1 MEGKTRTRGR
11 SPLPEEERRKPAER
25 SRRRS
30 VAMKVADLID
40 ARAIVRAAG
49 VALLRHVAELL
60 SQGAFKT
67 VRLAKQ
73 LPRAPGAPDPR
84 RTTLEE
90 AVTHARR
97 RDAGLVYSLSGEGG
111 ATAGA
116 P

>member
-11 SPLPEEERRKPAER
+11 SPLPEEERQKPAER

-30 VAMKVADLID
+30 AAMKAAGLID

-49 VALLRHVAELL
+49 VALFRHIAELL
-60 SQGAFKT
+60 SRGAFKT
-67 VRLAKQ
+67 AHLAKL

-97 RDAGLVYSLSGEGG
+97 RDAGLVYSLSGED
-111 ATAGA
+111 AAAGA

>member
-11 SPLPEEERRKPAER
+11 SPLPEEERQKPAER

-30 VAMKVADLID
+30 ATMKAAGLID
-40 ARAIVRAAG
+40 ARAIGRAAD
-49 VALLRHVAELL
+49 VALFRHVAELL
-60 SQGAFKT
+60 SQGVFKT
-67 VRLAKQ
+67 AHLAKL
-73 LPRAPGAPDPR
+73 LPQAPEARDPR

-97 RDAGLVYSLSGEGG
+97 RDAGLAYSLSGEGG
-111 ATAGA
+111 GGAGA